1 LSRAARKGPMNL
13 MMLIA
18 MLSLFTGSF
27 FVILDHQ
34 HYAQHTV
41 KLLEKRLIDDY
52 LIEGL
57 LAYGQA
63 LYKKHGAAIA
73 SHYEGRY
80 KPAGKDRCSLTFKQ
94 NGNHMHIGASIA
106 GSSRTLQGLAI
117 VSAC

>member
-1 LSRAARKGPMNL
+1 MNL

-27 FVILDHQ
+27 FIILDHQ
-34 HYAQHTV
+34 YYAQHTV
-41 KLLEKRLIDDY
+41 KLLEKRLADDY

-63 LYKKHGAAIA
+63 LYKKHGAVIA
-73 SHYEGRY
+73 SYYRVSY

-94 NGNHMHIGASIA
+94 NGNHMYIGASIV
-106 GSSRTLQGLAI
+106 GTTHTLRGLAI
-117 VSAC
+117 VSIS